1 MALKEPK
8 IDAPLAE
15 WEAWDTEIH
24 RRAWIQAHS
33 TTPNYLLTRNKKTN
47 AN

>member
-24 RRAWIQAHS
+24 RRLLQAYS